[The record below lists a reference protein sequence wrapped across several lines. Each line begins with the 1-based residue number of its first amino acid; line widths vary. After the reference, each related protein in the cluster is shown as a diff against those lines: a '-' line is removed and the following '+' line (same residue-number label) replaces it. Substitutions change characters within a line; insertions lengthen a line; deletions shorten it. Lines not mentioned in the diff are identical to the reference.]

1 MGIAGE
7 VAKRLSFG
15 SASGSVHGSA
25 KRTRPEEEEEDEMV
39 KRQKLTPGVG
49 LGDSIFGRP
58 RSSAPLAEESRGT
71 PRKSLAPAH
80 GTPRKSLAP
89 ESISRGTPRKS
100 MAPPQ
105 TTPTRTTPRK
115 SLAGGSTPAKS
126 PRKSIFPTPSIQHD
140 EVEVE
145 AEEEEEMSM
154 EMEEEVRGEDWEAP
168 PIGLTRFLEMA
179 GVEFVD
185 ELPILSRRKSCRGL
199 GEGSR
204 GEYSFLPYELARDD
218 EWGKRGGIWE
228 EKSSR

>member
-25 KRTRPEEEEEDEMV
+25 KRTRPEEEDEEEMS
-39 KRQKLTPGVG
+39 KRQKFTPGVG

-58 RSSAPLAEESRGT
+58 RLSAPLPEEARVT

-89 ESISRGTPRKS
+89 EPSRGTPRKS

-105 TTPTRTTPRK
+105 TTPARPTPGK
-115 SLAGGSTPAKS
+115 STPGKS
-126 PRKSIFPTPSIQHD
+126 PRKSIFPTPSI
-140 EVEVE
+140 E
-145 AEEEEEMSM
+145 AEAEEEEMSM

-185 ELPILSRRKSCRGL
+185 ELPILSRRKSGRGL

-204 GEYSFLPYELARDD
+204 GESFVLPLLFPISFPFCF
-218 EWGKRGGIWE
+218 GH
-228 EKSSR
+228 

>member
-25 KRTRPEEEEEDEMV
+25 KRAREEEDEEEEMV
-39 KRQKLTPGVG
+39 KRQKSDLG

-58 RSSAPLAEESRGT
+58 RLSAPLAEEARATPRKSLAPAHGT

-100 MAPPQ
+100 MGPPQ
-105 TTPTRTTPRK
+105 ITPAKTTPRK
-115 SLAGGSTPAKS
+115 SLAGSSIPAKS
-126 PRKSIFPTPSIQHD
+126 PRKSMIPSLPIQND
-140 EVEVE
+140 E
-145 AEEEEEMSM
+145 AEDVEEEMSM
-154 EMEEEVRGEDWEAP
+154 EMEGEEEVRGEDWEAP

-185 ELPILSRRKSCRGL
+185 ELPILSRRKSGRGL

-204 GEYSFLPYELARDD
+204 GESSFLLALL
-218 EWGKRGGIWE
+218 GFL
-228 EKSSR
+228 SLVTL

>member
-25 KRTRPEEEEEDEMV
+25 KRAREEEDEEEEMV
-39 KRQKLTPGVG
+39 KRQKSDLG

-58 RSSAPLAEESRGT
+58 RLSAPLAEEVRIT

-89 ESISRGTPRKS
+89 EPRGTPRKS
-100 MAPPQ
+100 MGPPQ
-105 TTPTRTTPRK
+105 MTPAKSTPGK
-115 SLAGGSTPAKS
+115 SLAGSSTPAKS
-126 PRKSIFPTPSIQHD
+126 PRKSMIPTLAIQND
-140 EVEVE
+140 EVEAE
-145 AEEEEEMSM
+145 EEEEEMSM
-154 EMEEEVRGEDWEAP
+154 EMEGEEEVRGEDWEAP

-185 ELPILSRRKSCRGL
+185 ELPILSRRKSGRGV

-204 GEYSFLPYELARDD
+204 GESSFFPASVVFFLVFGHPVRWQEGCRT
-218 EWGKRGGIWE
+218 
-228 EKSSR
+228 